1 MTSPP
6 TEMVSILIPA
16 YNEPHLPAVVAGV
29 RAEMARLG
37 RSYEIIIIDDG
48 SPEPVDVPPGE
59 DLQVHRHHVNRGYG
73 ASLKQGVMMAR
84 GEMVLM
90 MDSDGQHRTENI
102 ASFLE
107 YMDRGCEAVLGSR
120 QKVIHSHLWRMPG
133 KWLIRCIAGFLVG
146 RKIPDPNCGFRA
158 VRTDLMRKYSRICPN
173 GFSFSTTTT
182 LILVS
187 EKRDVM
193 FLPLDVAPRVGKS
206 TVRVHDGFKTMLGL
220 LRTIML
226 FAPLRV
232 LLPPSL
238 LLLALGTV
246 SLVRDIIYIDITQ
259 GSLLLLISGVMVF
272 FFALVA
278 DQIASFRRE
287 MT

>member
-1 MTSPP
+1 MTSPS
-6 TEMVSILIPA
+6 TKMISVLIPA
-16 YNEPHLPAVVAGV
+16 YNEPHLPAVVADV
-29 RAEMARLG
+29 RAEMERLARP
-37 RSYEIIIIDDG
+37 YEIIIVDDG
-48 SPEPVDVPPGE
+48 SPEPIDVPTDE
-59 DLQVHRHHVNRGYG
+59 KVRVHRSQVNRGYG
-73 ASLKQGVMMAR
+73 ASLKQGIEIAQGSV
-84 GEMVLM
+84 VLM
-90 MDSDGQHRTENI
+90 MDGDGQHRPENI
-102 ASFLE
+102 AAFLE
-107 YMDRGCEAVLGSR
+107 RIDAGAEAVLGSR

-133 KWLIRCIAGFLVG
+133 KWLIRGIAGFLVG
-146 RKIPDPNCGFRA
+146 RRIPDPNCGFRA
-158 VRTDLMRKYSRICPN
+158 VHVDLMRKYVRICPN

-182 LILVS
+182 LILVT
-187 EKRDVM
+187 EKRDVV

-238 LLLALGTV
+238 VLLALGLV
-246 SLVRDIIYIDITQ
+246 SLVRDLIYVNITQ
-259 GSLLLLISGVMVF
+259 GSLLLLMSGMMVF